1 MKVIPT
7 MKTLLAGAFALILAA
22 PSLRAENWPTWRGPR
37 LDGTSLERDVP
48 TKWSPT
54 ENIVWRTELPGG
66 GHASP
71 IVWEDKIF
79 TEAANPETEERLLVC
94 LDRRNGNILWQ
105 QSVLKSPMERKHKEN
120 SFASSTPAT
129 DGKRVFCT
137 FLDQP
142 EVVVAAYD
150 MDGKTLWQKRPGT
163 FHSVHGFSSTPIL
176 FEGKVIVNCD
186 QDGDGYIVAL
196 AQDDGHEVWRID
208 RPNKTRSYCTPFIRT
223 VGGATEMVL
232 SGSKCV
238 TSYDPRSGKLRWIID
253 GPTEQFVASMV
264 YNERANIFF
273 LTAGFPEHHILAIRP
288 GGDGNVTQTG
298 ILWRTQGAAA
308 AAYVPSPIAEGD
320 YCLVISDTGF
330 ANCFDAKTG
339 NILWQ
344 TRMSHHHASLVSANG
359 LVYFLSD
366 KGTCN
371 VVRPG
376 PTFDLVATNEI
387 GESTYASPAISQAQI
402 FIRGEKS
409 LFCIGKR

>member
-1 MKVIPT
+1 MN
-7 MKTLLAGAFALILAA
+7 TLLAGAFAFLLAA
-22 PSLRAENWPTWRGPR
+22 TSSRAENWPMWRGPR
-37 LDGTSLERDVP
+37 LDGTSLEKNVP

-79 TEAANPETEERLLVC
+79 TVAANPETEDRLLVC
-94 LDRRNGNILWQ
+94 LDRKNGNILWQ
-105 QSVLKSPMERKHKEN
+105 QAVLKSPMERKHKEN

-137 FLDQP
+137 FYDQP
-142 EVVVAAYD
+142 EVVIAAYD
-150 MDGKTLWQKRPGT
+150 LDGKPLWQKRPGT
-163 FHSVHGFSSTPIL
+163 FSSVHGFSSTPIL

-196 AQDDGHEVWRID
+196 AQDDGHEVWRVD
-208 RPNKTRSYCTPFIRT
+208 RPNKTRSYCTPFIRD

-264 YNERANIFF
+264 YSERANIFF

-288 GGDGNVTQTG
+288 GGDGNVTQTN
-298 ILWRTQGAAA
+298 IVWRTQGAAA
-308 AAYVPSPIAEGD
+308 AAYVPSPIAVGD

-330 ANCFDAKTG
+330 ANCFDARTG

-359 LVYFLSD
+359 FVYFLSD
-366 KGTCN
+366 KGICN

-376 PTFDLVATNEI
+376 PTFDLVATNEL
-387 GESTYASPAISQAQI
+387 GEPTYASPAISQGQL

-409 LFCIGKR
+409 LFCIGKP

>member
-1 MKVIPT
+1 
-7 MKTLLAGAFALILAA
+7 
-22 PSLRAENWPTWRGPR
+22 
-37 LDGTSLERDVP
+37 
-48 TKWSPT
+48 
-54 ENIVWRTELPGG
+54 
-66 GHASP
+66 
-71 IVWEDKIF
+71 
-79 TEAANPETEERLLVC
+79 
-94 LDRRNGNILWQ
+94 
-105 QSVLKSPMERKHKEN
+105 
-120 SFASSTPAT
+120 
-129 DGKRVFCT
+129 
-137 FLDQP
+137 
-142 EVVVAAYD
+142 
-150 MDGKTLWQKRPGT
+150 MDGKALWQKRPGT

-298 ILWRTQGAAA
+298 IVWRTQGAAA

-339 NILWQ
+339 NIFWQ

-359 LVYFLSD
+359 LVYFLAD
-366 KGTCN
+366 KGVCN

-387 GESTYASPAISQAQI
+387 GESTYASPAISQGQI